1 MSIDVTIRQK
11 GIFQKRLPLE
21 VILGETLQYG
31 SFGDGLSLAP
41 GRLGK
46 DVLIAYD
53 PAQPARGITV
63 GWHPGALRQV
73 TLRLLNPTT
82 DREIRQFFDMTGRIA
97 QFWHSEVQIESERQ
111 RLPLNETIIDG
122 YIRSNRSFLSVMLQQ
137 TAGAENGP
145 LCLNCA
151 LFPLH
156 IGPKTAKMLLGQGHD
171 GFANYLALQQKDAF
185 YASPH
190 VYQEPGTGRIV
201 GFYALTE
208 GVRSILPI
216 DPDALLKIPGAEK
229 IAVEEW
235 SVFLCIDGRDA
246 GGADRLPCIPYQTLW
261 ERIPAEKLRRFDA
274 VCNLIERLTHEEM
287 LALLGSGEGT
297 V

>member
-11 GIFQKRLPLE
+11 GLFQKRLPLE

-31 SFGDGLSLAP
+31 SFENGLSLAP
-41 GRLGK
+41 DRLGK
-46 DVLIAYD
+46 GFFIAYE

-63 GWHPGALRQV
+63 GWRPGVIREV

-82 DREIRQFFDMTGRIA
+82 DREIRCFFDSIGRIV
-97 QFWHSEVQIESERQ
+97 QFWHCDVLIEGEKQ
-111 RLPLNETIIDG
+111 KLPLKEEIIDER
-122 YIRSNRSFLSVMLQQ
+122 IRWNREVLAAILRQV
-137 TAGAENGP
+137 AEAENGP

-156 IGPKTAKMLLGQGHD
+156 IGPKTAKMLLEQGCD
-171 GFANYLALQQKDAF
+171 GFAKYLTLQQKDAF

-190 VYQEPGTGRIV
+190 VYQEPGTDRIV

-216 DPDALLKIPGAEK
+216 DPDALLKMPGAEN
-229 IAVEEW
+229 IVVEEW
-235 SVFLCIDGRDA
+235 NVFLGIESRENNDA
-246 GGADRLPCIPYQTLW
+246 GRFPCIPYQALW
-261 ERIPAEKLRRFDA
+261 ERLPAGKLRRFDA

-287 LALLGSGEGT
+287 IALLDPGA
-297 V
+297 